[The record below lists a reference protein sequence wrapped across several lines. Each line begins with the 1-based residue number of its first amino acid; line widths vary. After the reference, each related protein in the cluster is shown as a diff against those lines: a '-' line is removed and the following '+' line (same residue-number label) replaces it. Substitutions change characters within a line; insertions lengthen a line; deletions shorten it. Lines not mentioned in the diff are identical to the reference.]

1 MTDPIDAPGRRA
13 YAEFAQRYA
22 DIAPTKPHNALY
34 ERPATLAL
42 LGDVAGQTVLDAGC
56 GPGICSELLARRAD
70 ASLSAPARRSACRGT
85 PRCP

>member
-42 LGDVAGQTVLDAGC
+42 LGDVAGLT
-56 GPGICSELLARRAD
+56 
-70 ASLSAPARRSACRGT
+70 
-85 PRCP
+85 